1 MTQQT
6 QNTVTLTR
14 ASRDNIAQSAKALSD
29 LASVAGFTLHIVEN
43 FFGNSRI
50 FEVYGKGKQAK
61 GKEAEQFHMAFNAI
75 VGNDQLGQFLISKAY
90 ANLGTIAQR
99 ALTAF
104 QRTNTHT
111 IVSGGNV
118 AKIQEQ
124 IELLAL
130 YAELFGLNVDGTS
143 KEAKEDTEPLTE
155 PASIAIDTAN
165 KEALKSVKATK
176 ASK

>member
-61 GKEAEQFHMAFNAI
+61 GKEAETFHMAFNAI
-75 VGNDQLGQFLISKAY
+75 VGSDQLGQFLISKAY
-90 ANLGTIAQR
+90 TNLGETVKR
-99 ALTAF
+99 AAKSF
-104 QRTNTHT
+104 QNTGTHT

-143 KEAKEDTEPLTE
+143 KEA
-155 PASIAIDTAN
+155 TAEN
-165 KEALKSVKATK
+165 APTK
-176 ASK
+176 TAKK